1 MSSTTPA
8 GWYPDPYNAAQLRYW
23 DGAVWTESVSPAGG
37 AAAGD
42 ATRQLVTDQTDTFPT
57 SAPGANPYAV
67 GQGTGPV
74 DDPAASGPYS
84 PPGQTSGLPGVGG
97 ATDQWAV
104 PTGPPS
110 LDGTGNVAWTGT
122 TSGQFQPGTG
132 FGEIGDWLSSIFK
145 TLIERIGPVA
155 LLLFAL
161 PAIVGLITAL
171 VGQRLLSGL
180 VLDLEPDNDL
190 EFEIAGFSAGL
201 FLLLVVLGI
210 VALLVALVGRLGANH
225 QLYAAHSGAPQSL
238 GSSLRTAFRRLP
250 RAILWGL
257 VLVVVAMIVAT
268 IFAVLLAVVVAVSV
282 GDGDGGG
289 SPLFALLVVPIVVF
303 ALVVGA
309 WLWTKL
315 AFFVPALAV
324 GPAGTNPFAASWSM
338 SRARFWPVFGRLV
351 LVSVALWVLWG
362 IFNAIFQPIFGSA
375 AADLFQLDVV
385 TGDVFVDGQNVNTL
399 DEIRWEDVVP
409 GAGWFAAVA
418 VLYTL
423 GRSVID
429 AIWTSA
435 TTGLYWR
442 GGGKGEV

>member
-37 AAAGD
+37 PAGAD
-42 ATRQLVTDQTDTFPT
+42 ATRQLVTDQTETFPT
-57 SAPGANPYAV
+57 ADPGASPYTA

-74 DDPAASGPYS
+74 VDPGAGGQYS
-84 PPGQTSGLPGVGG
+84 PPGQTAGMPGAGG

-110 LDGTGNVAWTGT
+110 LDGTGNVAWAGS
-122 TSGQFQPGTG
+122 TSGHYQPGTG
-132 FGEIGDWLSSIFK
+132 LGDVGDWLSSIFTK
-145 TLIERIGPVA
+145 LIERIGAIA
-155 LLLFAL
+155 LLLFVL
-161 PAIVGLITAL
+161 PAIVSLASAL
-171 VGQRLLSGL
+171 VSQRLLSGL
-180 VLDLEPDNDL
+180 VLDLEPDSDL
-190 EFEIAGFSAGL
+190 EFEIAGFNGGL
-201 FLLLVVLGI
+201 FALLTALGI
-210 VALLVALVGRLGANH
+210 VALLVWIVARLGVNH
-225 QLYAAHSGAPQSL
+225 QLYAAHSGVPQPL

-250 RAILWGL
+250 RTILWGL
-257 VLVVVAMIVAT
+257 VLVVAAMVVAT
-268 IFAVLLAVVVAVSV
+268 IFAVMLAVVVAVSV

-303 ALVVGA
+303 ALVGAA

-315 AFFVPALAV
+315 AFFLPALAV
-324 GPAGTNPFAASWSM
+324 APAGTNPFAASWSM
-338 SRARFWPVFGRLV
+338 SRARFWPVFGRLL

-385 TGDVFVDGQNVNTL
+385 TGDVFVDGENVNTL

-409 GAGWFAAVA
+409 GVGWFASVA

-435 TTGLYWR
+435 ITGLYWR
-442 GGGKGEV
+442 GGGKGEI